1 MTFGDKLKRLRGG
14 RAVSQRALALAL
26 NVDAAY
32 LSRVES
38 SAAAYT
44 PNVETIQRI
53 AKALKLTRDEADELY
68 VLANKL
74 PPDVEGKLLSKP
86 GLFEKVRRA

>member
-1 MTFGDKLKRLRGG
+1 MTFGNKLKRLRGG
-14 RAVSQRALALAL
+14 RAVSQKELAFAL

-38 SAAAYT
+38 SAAKYT

-53 AKALKLTRDEADELY
+53 TKALKLSRDEADELY

-74 PPDVEGKLLSKP
+74 PPDVENKLLSRP
-86 GLFEKVRRA
+86 QLFEKVRRA